1 MQKYYDVAGVSGL
14 VKVRTTS
21 VILQAWKGDQNHKK
35 FTFSF
40 RPPSPSPFEL
50 AFHLG
55 IRCSGGAGVVSKN
68 RCHSKITGGG
78 ERHYLVKRAKLSPWS
93 CCLSSVPS
101 NNTATPVLSSI
112 WECCVVRSIQKRMPL
127 VNKSRCQKKIMT
139 ESPACLLPVSAVVFG
154 TQLDSSRQPLSRS
167 QRRYCEGIEF
177 SAPLRFWHQPLWI
190 QSCRES
196 IYLLLQILIGPNH
209 DCRAPWHHHRWHQ
222 PQSPPSI

>member
-127 VNKSRCQKKIMT
+127 VNKSRCQKRLWQKVLRACSLSVRSYLEHSLT
-139 ESPACLLPVSAVVFG
+139 VRANLSPARKDVIVKASSFLHLCDFG
-154 TQLDSSRQPLSRS
+154 TSHFESNHAGSLSI
-167 QRRYCEGIEF
+167 CCCKF
-177 SAPLRFWHQPLWI
+177 
-190 QSCRES
+190 
-196 IYLLLQILIGPNH
+196 
-209 DCRAPWHHHRWHQ
+209 
-222 PQSPPSI
+222 